1 MDSEIRSE
9 RAMGGA
15 PMRGRPHRALIAC
28 LVVGAVGC
36 GKELPPR
43 LPSTA
48 IHDRSASR
56 VALVDFVI
64 ADRERA
70 RKVRTLYLQI
80 EELMREAHDVQIM
93 EARAQAQLGAARR
106 VPESETQASV
116 ALSRDAELT
125 ALERYVCLELAIRAL
140 TTPEEFAR
148 LDAIK

>member
-1 MDSEIRSE
+1 
-9 RAMGGA
+9 MGGA
-15 PMRGRPHRALIAC
+15 PMRGHPLRALIFC
-28 LVVGAVGC
+28 LAAGAVGC

-48 IHDRSASR
+48 IHDRTASR

-64 ADRERA
+64 SDRERA
-70 RKVRTLYLQI
+70 SKVRTLYRQI
-80 EELMREAHDVQIM
+80 EELMREAHRVQTS
-93 EARAQAQLGAARR
+93 ESKQQAQLSAGRL
-106 VPESETQASV
+106 VSESETRASL

>member
-1 MDSEIRSE
+1 
-9 RAMGGA
+9 MGGA
-15 PMRGRPHRALIAC
+15 PMRGRPLRALIFC
-28 LVVGAVGC
+28 LATGAVGC

-48 IHDRSASR
+48 IHDRTASR

-64 ADRERA
+64 SDRERA
-70 RKVRTLYLQI
+70 SKVRTLYRQI
-80 EELMREAHDVQIM
+80 EELMLEAHRVQTG
-93 EARAQAQLGAARR
+93 ESKQQAQLSAGRL
-106 VPESETQASV
+106 VSESETRASL

>member
-1 MDSEIRSE
+1 
-9 RAMGGA
+9 
-15 PMRGRPHRALIAC
+15 MRGRPLRALILC
-28 LVVGAVGC
+28 LAAGSTGC

-64 ADRERA
+64 SDRERA
-70 RKVRTLYLQI
+70 RKVRALYLQI
-80 EELMREAHDVQIM
+80 EALMREAHDVQTA
-93 EARAQAQLGAARR
+93 EARAQAQLGAARLAAA
-106 VPESETQASV
+106 SETEASV
-116 ALSRDAELT
+116 ALSRDSELA

-140 TTPEEFAR
+140 TTPAEFAR